1 MVVKPNI
8 RAPCGSS
15 APYGEF
21 ISYKGT
27 ILPSLRVR
35 AVRPLQ
41 GGLNC
46 PKAQSQCQCTAW
58 VEPWTLP
65 PSPVPSSHHMAI
77 PPPTHTHKKRGEKL
91 YTPQS
96 LRCWISLPIAFQ
108 GLLWAPP
115 NCGFNQ
121 SRGYSVCQNLIN
133 TLRTHL
139 GNTSSAVVETENCSN
154 DAGRQFCMTLWKAI
168 NK

>member
-35 AVRPLQ
+35 AVRPSQ

-77 PPPTHTHKKRGEKL
+77 PPPNTHTQETGREIIHTTIL
-91 YTPQS
+91 ALLNFS
-96 LRCWISLPIAFQ
+96 SNSLPGTSVSSTKLWLQPEQ
-108 GLLWAPP
+108 GIFCLSKSDKYPENTPGEHFLCS
-115 NCGFNQ
+115 CGDRELQ
-121 SRGYSVCQNLIN
+121 Q
-133 TLRTHL
+133 
-139 GNTSSAVVETENCSN
+139 
-154 DAGRQFCMTLWKAI
+154 
-168 NK
+168 